1 MLHEAALRIRPDH
14 RCAPSFP
21 MRQKKMVSYCT
32 GSKSGRK
39 DGESIAVF
47 EKRHTGSEREPL
59 QTVFC
64 VKFLVRTEVEGYPS
78 FKP

>member
-1 MLHEAALRIRPDH
+1 MEPRCVFGRITAALH
-14 RCAPSFP
+14 HFRCD
-21 MRQKKMVSYCT
+21 RKKMVSYCT

-64 VKFLVRTEVEGYPS
+64 VKFLVRTCGGRIS
-78 FKP
+78 FI